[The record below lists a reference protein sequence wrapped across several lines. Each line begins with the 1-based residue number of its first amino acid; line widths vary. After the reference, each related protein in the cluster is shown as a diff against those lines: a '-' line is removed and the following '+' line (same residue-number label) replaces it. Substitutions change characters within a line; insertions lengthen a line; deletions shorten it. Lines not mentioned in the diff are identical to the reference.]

1 MSNTV
6 PYEVIAAAPI
16 TLYTHTADTAM
27 PTLDTDAAGVI
38 SAGWSKIGNSGDLS
52 YDNGAGV
59 SIEHAQNVSMWRALG
74 DSGARK
80 IFRQDEDC
88 RIKVKVVDLR
98 LETYAL
104 ALNGNTVTTVPS
116 GVGTVGYRK
125 IGLTRGLTVN
135 TKALLIRLLVS
146 PYGADYIGQYYF
158 PRVAIV
164 GAPTV
169 QYQKTDPAGL
179 ELQFDA
185 LINPDAASEF
195 ERFGVLVF
203 GDAEADT

>member
-1 MSNTV
+1 MPNTL

-16 TLYTHTADTAM
+16 ALYVNDADTAM
-27 PTLDTDAAGVI
+27 NALDDDETDLLADDWVKVGV
-38 SAGWSKIGNSGDLS
+38 SGDLS
-52 YDNGAGV
+52 YDDGAGV
-59 SIEHAQNVSMWRALG
+59 SIEHPQGTVKWRALG

-88 RIKVKVVDLR
+88 MVKVKVVDLR

-104 ALNGNTVTTVPS
+104 ALNGNTVTTVAA
-116 GVGTVGYRK
+116 GVGTVGYKK
-125 IGLTRGLTVN
+125 IGLSRGLSVN

-146 PYGADYIGQYYF
+146 PYGEDYIGQYYF
-158 PRVAIV
+158 PRVALV
-164 GAPTV
+164 GTPTV
-169 QYQKTDPAGL
+169 QFMKTTPAGL

-185 LINPDAASEF
+185 LVKPDAAAD

-203 GDAEADT
+203 GNAAATA